1 MGAYQKFLEKKKQEE
16 LEEQNKIEIKEEIQ
30 EVKNVNKENKYQV
43 VELNLNE
50 LDYYKNQPFKE
61 YNQDEMNNLKESIER
76 IGLQNAIVVR
86 KKEND
91 RYEILSG
98 NNRVRVFKELNK
110 ETIPARIVEC
120 DDDKAELIM
129 IDSNIVQRN
138 ELSVMER
145 AKAYKLKQELMK
157 KVKFNKDE
165 IFNKEEQELLNQ
177 TESRRIFFRYISL
190 NNLIEEYQNMCD
202 KKTLSV
208 EAGETL
214 STLPA
219 SIQKD
224 MLSVIESKKITL
236 PLIKKVK
243 QSYQESE
250 NNNVQ
255 FDINKIEEILNNK
268 KEKEEKKTLEVKFND
283 EELNKYFKGLENS
296 KEIKDYLIELVKENR
311 NIVE

>member
-1 MGAYQKFLEKKKQEE
+1 MGAYQKFLEQKKQKEI
-16 LEEQNKIEIKEEIQ
+16 EEQKAEVKEEVQ
-30 EVKNVNKENKYQV
+30 EMKNVNEENKYKI

-120 DDDKAELIM
+120 DDDKAKLIM

-138 ELSVMER
+138 ELSIMER

-157 KVKFNKDE
+157 KVQLNKDE

-219 SIQKD
+219 SVQKD

-268 KEKEEKKTLEVKFND
+268 KEKEENKTLEIKFNN

>member
-1 MGAYQKFLEKKKQEE
+1 MGAYQKFLEQKKQKEI
-16 LEEQNKIEIKEEIQ
+16 EEQKKIEIKEEVQ
-30 EVKNVNKENKYQV
+30 EVKNVNEENKYKI
-43 VELNLNE
+43 VELSLNE

-219 SIQKD
+219 SVQKD

-268 KEKEEKKTLEVKFND
+268 KEKEEKKTLEIKFNN

>member
-1 MGAYQKFLEKKKQEE
+1 M
-16 LEEQNKIEIKEEIQ
+16 
-30 EVKNVNKENKYQV
+30 
-43 VELNLNE
+43 
-50 LDYYKNQPFKE
+50 
-61 YNQDEMNNLKESIER
+61 MN
-76 IGLQNAIVVR
+76 
-86 KKEND
+86 
-91 RYEILSG
+91 
-98 NNRVRVFKELNK
+98 
-110 ETIPARIVEC
+110 
-120 DDDKAELIM
+120 
-129 IDSNIVQRN
+129 SNIVQRN

-157 KVKFNKDE
+157 KVKLNKDE

-177 TESRRIFFRYISL
+177 TESQRTFFKYISL

-202 KKTLSV
+202 KKILSV

-214 STLPA
+214 STLPTRV
-219 SIQKD
+219 QRD

-268 KEKEEKKTLEVKFND
+268 KEKEEKKTLEIKFND

>member
-1 MGAYQKFLEKKKQEE
+1 MGAYQKFLEQKKQKEI
-16 LEEQNKIEIKEEIQ
+16 EEQKATLKKEVQ
-30 EVKNVNKENKYQV
+30 EVKNVNEENKYKI

-86 KKEND
+86 KKENN

-219 SIQKD
+219 SVQKD

-268 KEKEEKKTLEVKFND
+268 KEKEEKKILEIKFNN

>member
-1 MGAYQKFLEKKKQEE
+1 MGAYQKFLEQKKQKEI
-16 LEEQNKIEIKEEIQ
+16 EEQKAAVKEEVQ
-30 EVKNVNKENKYQV
+30 EIKNVNEENQYKI

-110 ETIPARIVEC
+110 ETIPARVVEC
-120 DDDKAELIM
+120 NDDKAELIM

-219 SIQKD
+219 SVQKD
-224 MLSVIESKKITL
+224 ILSVIESKKITL

-268 KEKEEKKTLEVKFND
+268 KEKEEKKTLEVKFNN

-296 KEIKDYLIELVKENR
+296 KEIKDYLIKLVKENR

>member
-1 MGAYQKFLEKKKQEE
+1 MGAYQKFLEQKKQKEI
-16 LEEQNKIEIKEEIQ
+16 EEQKAAVKEEVQ
-30 EVKNVNKENKYQV
+30 EVKNVNEENKYKI

-86 KKEND
+86 KKENN

-157 KVKFNKDE
+157 KVKLNKDE
-165 IFNKEEQELLNQ
+165 IFNKEEQELLKQ
-177 TESRRIFFRYISL
+177 TESQRTFFRYISL

-202 KKTLSV
+202 KKEISIP
-208 EAGETL
+208 AGEILSTL
-214 STLPA
+214 STKT
-219 SIQKD
+219 QKNILEVTKNKKLT
-224 MLSVIESKKITL
+224 MPLVKKI
-236 PLIKKVK
+236 K

-268 KEKEEKKTLEVKFND
+268 KEKEENKTIEIKFND

-296 KEIKDYLIELVKENR
+296 KEIKDYLIELVKESK
-311 NIVE
+311 NIIE

>member
-1 MGAYQKFLEKKKQEE
+1 MGAYQKFLEQKKQKEIEE
-16 LEEQNKIEIKEEIQ
+16 LKNIEVKEEVQ
-30 EVKNVNKENKYQV
+30 EIKNVNEENKYKI

-120 DDDKAELIM
+120 DDDKAKLIM

-138 ELSVMER
+138 ELSIMER

-157 KVKFNKDE
+157 KVQLNKDE

-219 SIQKD
+219 SVQKD

-268 KEKEEKKTLEVKFND
+268 KEKEEKKILEIKFNN

>member
-1 MGAYQKFLEKKKQEE
+1 MGVYQKYLEMKKQEE
-16 LEEQNKIEIKEEIQ
+16 LEEQKEIKEEIPAAE
-30 EVKNVNKENKYQV
+30 EVKEENRYRV
-43 VELNLNE
+43 IELNLNE

-61 YNQDEMNNLKESIER
+61 YNEDEMNNLKESIER

-86 KKEND
+86 KKENN

-98 NNRVRVFKELNK
+98 NNRVRVFKELKK

-120 DDDKAELIM
+120 DDNKAEIIM

-157 KVKFNKDE
+157 KVKLNKEE

-177 TESRRIFFRYISL
+177 TESQRTFFRYISL
-190 NNLIEEYQNMCD
+190 NNLIEEYQEMCD
-202 KKTLSV
+202 RKEISIHV
-208 EAGETL
+208 GEIL
-214 STLPA
+214 STLSA
-219 SIQKD
+219 KTQKD
-224 MLSVIESKKITL
+224 ILEVTKNKKLTMQL
-236 PLIKKVK
+236 VKKVK

-250 NNNVQ
+250 KNNVQ
-255 FDINKIEEILNNK
+255 FDINKIEEILNNRNEK
-268 KEKEEKKTLEVKFND
+268 KEKKELEIKFNE

-296 KEIKDYLIELVKENR
+296 KEIKDYLIELVKESK
-311 NIVE
+311 NIIE

>member
-1 MGAYQKFLEKKKQEE
+1 MGAYQKFLEQKKQKEI
-16 LEEQNKIEIKEEIQ
+16 EEQKKIEMKKEAQ
-30 EVKNVNKENKYQV
+30 EVKNVNEENKYKI
-43 VELNLNE
+43 VELSLNE

-219 SIQKD
+219 SVQKD

-268 KEKEEKKTLEVKFND
+268 KEKEEKKTLEIKFNN

>member
-1 MGAYQKFLEKKKQEE
+1 MGAYQKFLEQKKQKEI
-16 LEEQNKIEIKEEIQ
+16 EEQKNIEVKEEVQ
-30 EVKNVNKENKYQV
+30 EIKNVNEENKYKI

-86 KKEND
+86 KKENN

-157 KVKFNKDE
+157 KVKLNKDE

-219 SIQKD
+219 SVQKD

-268 KEKEEKKTLEVKFND
+268 KEKEEKKTLEIKFND

>member
-1 MGAYQKFLEKKKQEE
+1 MGAYQKFLEQKKQKEIEE
-16 LEEQNKIEIKEEIQ
+16 LKNIEVKEEVQ
-30 EVKNVNKENKYQV
+30 EIKNVNEENKYKI

-219 SIQKD
+219 SVQKD

-268 KEKEEKKTLEVKFND
+268 KEKEEKKILEIKFNN

>member
-1 MGAYQKFLEKKKQEE
+1 MGAYQKFLEQKKQKEI
-16 LEEQNKIEIKEEIQ
+16 EEQKAAVKEEVQ
-30 EVKNVNKENKYQV
+30 EIKNVNEENQYKI

-110 ETIPARIVEC
+110 ESIPARVVEC
-120 DDDKAELIM
+120 NDDKAELIM

-157 KVKFNKDE
+157 KVKLNKDE

-177 TESRRIFFRYISL
+177 TESQRTFFRYISL
-190 NNLIEEYQNMCD
+190 NNLIEE
-202 KKTLSV
+202 
-208 EAGETL
+208 
-214 STLPA
+214 
-219 SIQKD
+219 
-224 MLSVIESKKITL
+224 
-236 PLIKKVK
+236 
-243 QSYQESE
+243 
-250 NNNVQ
+250 
-255 FDINKIEEILNNK
+255 
-268 KEKEEKKTLEVKFND
+268 
-283 EELNKYFKGLENS
+283 
-296 KEIKDYLIELVKENR
+296 
-311 NIVE
+311 

>member
-1 MGAYQKFLEKKKQEE
+1 MGAYQKFLEQKKQKEI
-16 LEEQNKIEIKEEIQ
+16 EEQKKIEVKEEVQ
-30 EVKNVNKENKYQV
+30 EIKNVNEENKYKI

-86 KKEND
+86 KKENN
-91 RYEILSG
+91 RYEVLSG

-138 ELSVMER
+138 ELSIMER

-157 KVKFNKDE
+157 KVKLNKDE
-165 IFNKEEQELLNQ
+165 IFNKEEQELLIQ
-177 TESRRIFFRYISL
+177 TESQRTFFRYISL

-202 KKTLSV
+202 KKILSI

-219 SIQKD
+219 SVQKD
-224 MLSVIESKKITL
+224 MLSIIESKKITL

-268 KEKEEKKTLEVKFND
+268 KEKEKKRELEIKFND
-283 EELNKYFKGLENS
+283 EELNKYFNGLENS
-296 KEIKDYLIELVKENR
+296 KEIKDYLIELVKESK
-311 NIVE
+311 NIIE

>member
-1 MGAYQKFLEKKKQEE
+1 MGAYQKFLEQKKQKEI
-16 LEEQNKIEIKEEIQ
+16 EEQKNIEVKEEVQ
-30 EVKNVNKENKYQV
+30 EIKNVNEENKYKI

-86 KKEND
+86 KKENN
-91 RYEILSG
+91 RYEVLSG

-138 ELSVMER
+138 ELSIMER

-157 KVKFNKDE
+157 KVKLNKDE
-165 IFNKEEQELLNQ
+165 IFNKEEQELLIQ
-177 TESRRIFFRYISL
+177 TESQRTFFRYISL

-202 KKTLSV
+202 KKILSI

-219 SIQKD
+219 SVQKD
-224 MLSVIESKKITL
+224 MLSIIESKKITL
-236 PLIKKVK
+236 PLIKKIK

-268 KEKEEKKTLEVKFND
+268 KEKEEKRELEIKFND

-296 KEIKDYLIELVKENR
+296 KEIKDYLIELVKKSK
-311 NIVE
+311 NIIE

>member
-1 MGAYQKFLEKKKQEE
+1 MGAYQKFLEQKKQKEI
-16 LEEQNKIEIKEEIQ
+16 EEQKAEVKEEVQ
-30 EVKNVNKENKYQV
+30 EMKNVNEENKYKI

-50 LDYYKNQPFKE
+50 LDYYKKQPFKE

-219 SIQKD
+219 SVQKD

-268 KEKEEKKTLEVKFND
+268 KEKEEKKTLEIKFNN
-283 EELNKYFKGLENS
+283 EELNKYFKGLGNS

>member
-1 MGAYQKFLEKKKQEE
+1 MGAYQKFLEQKKQKEI
-16 LEEQNKIEIKEEIQ
+16 EEQKNIEAKEEVQ
-30 EVKNVNKENKYQV
+30 EIKNVNEENKYKI

-86 KKEND
+86 KKENN

-268 KEKEEKKTLEVKFND
+268 KEKEEKKTLEIKFNN

>member
-1 MGAYQKFLEKKKQEE
+1 MGAYQKFLEQKKQKEI
-16 LEEQNKIEIKEEIQ
+16 EEQKAEVKEEVQ
-30 EVKNVNKENKYQV
+30 EMKNVNEENKYKI

-50 LDYYKNQPFKE
+50 LDYYKKQPFKE

-120 DDDKAELIM
+120 DDEKAELIM

-219 SIQKD
+219 SVQKD

-268 KEKEEKKTLEVKFND
+268 KEKEEKKTLEIKFNN

>member
-1 MGAYQKFLEKKKQEE
+1 MGAYQKFLEQKKQKEI
-16 LEEQNKIEIKEEIQ
+16 EEQKAAVKEEVQ
-30 EVKNVNKENKYQV
+30 EVKNVNEENKYQV

-120 DDDKAELIM
+120 DDDKAKLIM

-138 ELSVMER
+138 ELSIMER

-157 KVKFNKDE
+157 KVQLNKDE

-219 SIQKD
+219 SVQKD

-236 PLIKKVK
+236 PLIKKIK

-268 KEKEEKKTLEVKFND
+268 KEKDEKKTLEIKFNN

>member
-1 MGAYQKFLEKKKQEE
+1 MGAYQKFLEQKKQKEI
-16 LEEQNKIEIKEEIQ
+16 EEQKKIEIKEEVQ
-30 EVKNVNKENKYQV
+30 EVKNVNEENKYKI
-43 VELNLNE
+43 VELSLNE

-76 IGLQNAIVVR
+76 IGLQNAIIVR

-219 SIQKD
+219 SVQKD

-268 KEKEEKKTLEVKFND
+268 KEKEEKKTLEIKFNN

>member
-1 MGAYQKFLEKKKQEE
+1 MGAYQKFLEQKKQKEI
-16 LEEQNKIEIKEEIQ
+16 EEQKAEVKEEVQ
-30 EVKNVNKENKYQV
+30 EMKNVNEENKYKI

-50 LDYYKNQPFKE
+50 LDYYKKQPFKE

-76 IGLQNAIVVR
+76 IGLQNAIIVR

-120 DDDKAELIM
+120 DDEKAELIM

-157 KVKFNKDE
+157 KVKLNKDE

-177 TESRRIFFRYISL
+177 TESQRTFFRYISL

-214 STLPA
+214 STLPTRV
-219 SIQKD
+219 QRD

-268 KEKEEKKTLEVKFND
+268 KEKEEKKTLEIKFND

>member
-1 MGAYQKFLEKKKQEE
+1 MGAYQKFLEQKKQKEI
-16 LEEQNKIEIKEEIQ
+16 EEQKAEVKEEVQ
-30 EVKNVNKENKYQV
+30 EIKNVNEENQYKI

-76 IGLQNAIVVR
+76 IGLQNAIIVR

-219 SIQKD
+219 SVQKD

-268 KEKEEKKTLEVKFND
+268 KEKEEKKTLEIKFNN

>member
-1 MGAYQKFLEKKKQEE
+1 MGAYQKFLEQKKQKEI
-16 LEEQNKIEIKEEIQ
+16 EEQKAAVKEEVQ
-30 EVKNVNKENKYQV
+30 EMKNVNEENKYKI

-50 LDYYKNQPFKE
+50 LDYYKKQPFKE

-76 IGLQNAIVVR
+76 IGLQNAIIVR

-110 ETIPARIVEC
+110 ETIPARSVEC
-120 DDDKAELIM
+120 DDEKAELIM

-157 KVKFNKDE
+157 KVKLNKDE

-177 TESRRIFFRYISL
+177 TESQRTFFRYISL

-202 KKTLSV
+202 KKILSV

-214 STLPA
+214 STLPTRV
-219 SIQKD
+219 QRD
-224 MLSVIESKKITL
+224 MLSVIESK
-236 PLIKKVK
+236 
-243 QSYQESE
+243 

>member
-1 MGAYQKFLEKKKQEE
+1 MGAYQKFLEQKKQKEI
-16 LEEQNKIEIKEEIQ
+16 EEQKVEVKEEVQ
-30 EVKNVNKENKYQV
+30 EIKNVNEENKYKI

-120 DDDKAELIM
+120 DDDKAKLIM

-138 ELSVMER
+138 ELSIMER

-157 KVKFNKDE
+157 KVQLNKDE

-219 SIQKD
+219 SVQKD

-268 KEKEEKKTLEVKFND
+268 KEKEENKTLEIKFNN
-283 EELNKYFKGLENS
+283 EELNKYFKGLGNS

>member
-1 MGAYQKFLEKKKQEE
+1 MGAYQKFLEQKKQKEI
-16 LEEQNKIEIKEEIQ
+16 EEQKKIEVKEEVQ
-30 EVKNVNKENKYQV
+30 EVKNVNEENKYKI

-120 DDDKAELIM
+120 DDDKAKLIM

-138 ELSVMER
+138 ELSIMER

-157 KVKFNKDE
+157 KVQLNKDE

-219 SIQKD
+219 SVQKD

-268 KEKEEKKTLEVKFND
+268 KEKEEKKTLEIKFND

>member
-1 MGAYQKFLEKKKQEE
+1 MGAYQKFLEQKKQKEI
-16 LEEQNKIEIKEEIQ
+16 EEQKKIEVKEEVQ
-30 EVKNVNKENKYQV
+30 EVKNVNEENKYQV

-219 SIQKD
+219 SVQKD

-268 KEKEEKKTLEVKFND
+268 KEKEEKKTLEIKFNN

>member
-1 MGAYQKFLEKKKQEE
+1 MGAYQKFLEQKKQKEI
-16 LEEQNKIEIKEEIQ
+16 EEQKKIEVKEEVQ
-30 EVKNVNKENKYQV
+30 EIKNVNEENKYQV
-43 VELNLNE
+43 VEVNLNE

-120 DDDKAELIM
+120 DDDKAKLIM

-138 ELSVMER
+138 ELSIMER

-157 KVKFNKDE
+157 KVKLNKDE

-177 TESRRIFFRYISL
+177 TESQRTFFRYISL

-219 SIQKD
+219 SVQKD

-268 KEKEEKKTLEVKFND
+268 KEKDEKKTLEIKFND

-296 KEIKDYLIELVKENR
+296 KEIKNYLIELVKESK
-311 NIVE
+311 NIIE

>member
-1 MGAYQKFLEKKKQEE
+1 MGAYQKFLEQKKQKEI
-16 LEEQNKIEIKEEIQ
+16 EEQKKIELKEEVQ
-30 EVKNVNKENKYQV
+30 EIKNVNEENKYKI

-50 LDYYKNQPFKE
+50 LDYYKKQPFKE

-76 IGLQNAIVVR
+76 IGLQNAIIVR

-120 DDDKAELIM
+120 DDEKAELIM

-157 KVKFNKDE
+157 KVKLNKDE

-177 TESRRIFFRYISL
+177 TESQRTFFRYISL

-202 KKTLSV
+202 KKMLSV

-214 STLPA
+214 STLPTRV
-219 SIQKD
+219 QRD

-250 NNNVQ
+250 NNNVK

-268 KEKEEKKTLEVKFND
+268 KEKEEKKIVEIKFND
-283 EELNKYFKGLENS
+283 KELNKYFNGLENS
-296 KEIKDYLIELVKENR
+296 KEIKDYLIELVKENK

>member
-1 MGAYQKFLEKKKQEE
+1 MGAYQKFLEQKKQKEI
-16 LEEQNKIEIKEEIQ
+16 EEQKAAVKEEVQ
-30 EVKNVNKENKYQV
+30 EIKNVNEENQYKI

-219 SIQKD
+219 SVQKD
-224 MLSVIESKKITL
+224 ILSIIESKKITL

-268 KEKEEKKTLEVKFND
+268 KEKEEKKTLEIKFNN

-296 KEIKDYLIELVKENR
+296 KEIKDYLIELVKESK
-311 NIVE
+311 NIIE

>member
-1 MGAYQKFLEKKKQEE
+1 MGAYQKFLEQKKQKEI
-16 LEEQNKIEIKEEIQ
+16 EEQKKIEIKEEVQ
-30 EVKNVNKENKYQV
+30 EVKNVNEENKYKI
-43 VELNLNE
+43 VELSLNE

-268 KEKEEKKTLEVKFND
+268 KEKEEKKTLEIKFNN

-296 KEIKDYLIELVKENR
+296 KEIKDYLIELVKENK

>member
-1 MGAYQKFLEKKKQEE
+1 MGAYQKFLEQKKQKEI
-16 LEEQNKIEIKEEIQ
+16 EEQKKIEIKEEVQ
-30 EVKNVNKENKYQV
+30 EVKNVNEENKYKI
-43 VELNLNE
+43 VELSLNE

-110 ETIPARIVEC
+110 ETIPARVVEC
-120 DDDKAELIM
+120 DDNKAELIM

-219 SIQKD
+219 SVQKD
-224 MLSVIESKKITL
+224 ILSVIESKKITL

-268 KEKEEKKTLEVKFND
+268 KEKEEKKTLEIKFNN

-296 KEIKDYLIELVKENR
+296 KEIKDYLIELVKENK

>member
-1 MGAYQKFLEKKKQEE
+1 MGAYQKFLEQKKQKEI
-16 LEEQNKIEIKEEIQ
+16 EEQKAEVKEEVQ
-30 EVKNVNKENKYQV
+30 EMKNVNEENKYKI

-50 LDYYKNQPFKE
+50 LDYYKKQPFKE

-219 SIQKD
+219 SVQKD

-268 KEKEEKKTLEVKFND
+268 KEKEEKKTLEIKFNN

>member
-1 MGAYQKFLEKKKQEE
+1 
-16 LEEQNKIEIKEEIQ
+16 
-30 EVKNVNKENKYQV
+30 
-43 VELNLNE
+43 
-50 LDYYKNQPFKE
+50 
-61 YNQDEMNNLKESIER
+61 
-76 IGLQNAIVVR
+76 
-86 KKEND
+86 
-91 RYEILSG
+91 
-98 NNRVRVFKELNK
+98 
-110 ETIPARIVEC
+110 
-120 DDDKAELIM
+120 M

-138 ELSVMER
+138 ELSIMER

-157 KVKFNKDE
+157 KVQLNKDE

-219 SIQKD
+219 SVQKAILFV
-224 MLSVIESKKITL
+224 MKSKKITL
-236 PLIKKVK
+236 PLIKKIK
-243 QSYQESE
+243 QSYQ
-250 NNNVQ
+250 NNC
-255 FDINKIEEILNNK
+255 FDIKKIEEILNNK
-268 KEKEEKKTLEVKFND
+268 KEKEEKRELEIKFNN

>member
-1 MGAYQKFLEKKKQEE
+1 MGAYQKFLEQKKQKEI
-16 LEEQNKIEIKEEIQ
+16 EEQKAEVKEEVQ
-30 EVKNVNKENKYQV
+30 EMKNVNEENKYKI

-50 LDYYKNQPFKE
+50 LDYYKKQPFKE

-219 SIQKD
+219 SVQKD

-268 KEKEEKKTLEVKFND
+268 KEKEENKTLEIKFNNK
-283 EELNKYFKGLENS
+283 ELNKYFKGLENS

>member
-1 MGAYQKFLEKKKQEE
+1 MGAYQKFLEQKKQKEI
-16 LEEQNKIEIKEEIQ
+16 EEQKKIEVKEEVQ
-30 EVKNVNKENKYQV
+30 EVKNVNEENKYKI

-120 DDDKAELIM
+120 DDDKAKLIM

-138 ELSVMER
+138 ELSIMER

-157 KVKFNKDE
+157 KVQLNKDE

-219 SIQKD
+219 SVQKD
-224 MLSVIESKKITL
+224 MLSVIERKKITL

-268 KEKEEKKTLEVKFND
+268 KEKEENKTLEIKFNN

>member
-1 MGAYQKFLEKKKQEE
+1 MGAYQKFLEQKKQKEI
-16 LEEQNKIEIKEEIQ
+16 EEQKKIEVKEEVQ
-30 EVKNVNKENKYQV
+30 EVKNVNEENKYKI

-120 DDDKAELIM
+120 DDDKAKLIM

-138 ELSVMER
+138 ELSIMER

-157 KVKFNKDE
+157 KVQLNKDE

-219 SIQKD
+219 SVQKD

-268 KEKEEKKTLEVKFND
+268 KEKEENKTLEIKFNN

>member
-1 MGAYQKFLEKKKQEE
+1 MGAYQKFLEQKKQKEI
-16 LEEQNKIEIKEEIQ
+16 EEQKAEVKEEVQ
-30 EVKNVNKENKYQV
+30 EIKNVNEENQYKI

-219 SIQKD
+219 SVQKD

-268 KEKEEKKTLEVKFND
+268 KEKDEKKTLEIKFND
-283 EELNKYFKGLENS
+283 EELNRYFKGLENS

>member
-1 MGAYQKFLEKKKQEE
+1 MGAYQKFLEQKKQKEI
-16 LEEQNKIEIKEEIQ
+16 EEQKKIEVKEEVQ
-30 EVKNVNKENKYQV
+30 EVKNINEENKYKI

-138 ELSVMER
+138 ELSIMER

-157 KVKFNKDE
+157 KVKLNKDE

-219 SIQKD
+219 SVQKD

-268 KEKEEKKTLEVKFND
+268 KEKEENKTLEIKFNN